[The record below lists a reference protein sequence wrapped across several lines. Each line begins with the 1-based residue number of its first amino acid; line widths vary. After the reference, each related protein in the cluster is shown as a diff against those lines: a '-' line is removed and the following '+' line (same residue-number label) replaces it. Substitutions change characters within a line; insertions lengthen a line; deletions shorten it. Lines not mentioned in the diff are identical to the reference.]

1 MIQQGKIRRRPTP
14 IAIIVGTLCFLMSLG
29 TVAGIGVLIFQWMKQ
44 VNPALGVVLAW
55 GGSLPLVI
63 LVGWMTLLLMDM
75 SEKTTGISL
84 RTRSSRKSG

>member
-1 MIQQGKIRRRPTP
+1 MCQQGKISRRPTP
-14 IAIIVGTLCFLMSLG
+14 IAVIVGTLCFLLSLG

-44 VNPALGVVLAW
+44 VSPALGVVLAW

-63 LVGWMTLLLMDM
+63 VVGWLTLLLMDM
-75 SEKTTGISL
+75 FEKTTGISL